1 MATQAMDITQLTQL
15 VRWLEAERR
24 KDRAIIQAL
33 QEKVES
39 QANELT
45 LQARRI
51 NELEGRLAQTR
62 AELTRFKQIEQ
73 AIEQLRE
80 ELTQLVE
87 RNEVKRLKAE
97 QEMKRLR
104 EVEREDIA
112 RQLGELRK
120 MIRPLLRL
128 PEDLTSLRTE
138 DSRLNGMIM
147 TLQQAMKDLEQLL
160 ESRTEPLAYL
170 DEHVRQ
176 NNRRIQEI
184 AEQIPP
190 LYKQLGE
197 LEDKLP
203 LLEQGIQ
210 RKNKAIDEAAELL
223 QQQAQ
228 LIEAQRVDHFRWEQ
242 QAAEW
247 AELVEEIQKKADLL
261 AAQSQRFVEQRE
273 EVRRALARLQE
284 FQERLAVQ
292 MNEVAERQRL
302 AEERQKRALEEWQ
315 AERARDWKHFTV
327 LNDERWRENAR
338 HTEKI
343 MSHISAIKSHLPTLY
358 DQIQALWE
366 VEETWAQTFMVG
378 PREWLAHW
386 NDLVKRRIPTPEL
399 EKPTRR
405 EQGG

>member
-120 MIRPLLRL
+120 MVRPLLQL
-128 PEDLTSLRTE
+128 PEGLTSLRTE
-138 DSRLNGMIM
+138 DSRLNGMII
-147 TLQQAMKDLEQLL
+147 TLQQALKDLERLL
-160 ESRTEPLAYL
+160 ENRTEPLAYL

-302 AEERQKRALEEWQ
+302 AEERQKRTLEEWQ

-338 HTEKI
+338 HTQKI
-343 MSHISAIKSHLPTLY
+343 VSRISAIESHLPTLY

>member
-39 QANELT
+39 QASELT

-51 NELEGRLAQTR
+51 NELEGRLAQAK
-62 AELTRFKQIEQ
+62 AELTRFNQIEQ
-73 AIEQLRE
+73 ALEQLRE

-87 RNEVKRLKAE
+87 RTEVKRLKAE

-128 PEDLTSLRTE
+128 PDDLTSLRTE

-147 TLQQAMKDLEQLL
+147 SLQQTLKDLERLL
-160 ESRTEPLAYL
+160 ESRTEPIAYL
-170 DEHVRQ
+170 NEHVRQ
-176 NNRRIQEI
+176 NSQRITDLTQETSR
-184 AEQIPP
+184 
-190 LYKQLGE
+190 LFKQLGD
-197 LEDKLP
+197 LADKLP
-203 LLEQGIQ
+203 LLEQAIQ
-210 RKNKAIDEAAELL
+210 RKNKTIDEAAEML

-242 QAAEW
+242 QVTEW
-247 AELVEEIQKKADLL
+247 AELVKEIQEKADLL
-261 AAQSQRFVEQRE
+261 AAQSQRFVEHRE
-273 EVRRALARLQE
+273 EVRRALAQLQK

-302 AEERQKRALEEWQ
+302 AEERQKQALEEWQ
-315 AERARDWKHFTV
+315 AARAREWKHFTV
-327 LNDERWRENAR
+327 LNEEKWRENAR

-343 MSHISAIKSHLPTLY
+343 VSRISAVESHLPTLY
-358 DQIQALWE
+358 GQVQALWE
-366 VEETWAQTFMVG
+366 IEEAWAQTFMAG

-386 NDLVKRRIPTPEL
+386 NDLVKRRVPTPEL
-399 EKPTRR
+399 EKPTKR
-405 EQGG
+405 G